1 MSPLALRSSRAHF
14 RQWVH
19 GFDPTDQVASSFVPL
34 EERGFPVTACFPGLC
49 REYLPQLGRALGTFV
64 DSPRTAAS
72 VVAKAAGLPSVRV
85 LVPDLAK
92 LPQEI
97 QLPTLTGGWVTQR
110 VEFSGLPNQCFICR
124 QVGHLARACPRRTQR
139 QAQRD
144 VRLHPPARAGRPLLS
159 PRDLSP
165 LLGIRALRQ
174 LPLLFQ
180 RRRLLASQRIQRH
193 LRLLLSGSRLL
204 AVVRPF
210 KGGVLPLVGDQ
221 PHSSSGFPLGAG
233 LVFSK
238 RSR

>member
-1 MSPLALRSSRAHF
+1 MLQGRAPGAVFGYRQNHWQPSPSRGDELRDLLQSRLLSEVGKITDVQLLGRGFYQVEFESQEAAARVLQMSPLALRSSRAHF

-34 EERGFPVTACFPGLC
+34 EERGFPVTACFPVLR
-49 REYLPQLGRALGTFV
+49 REYLPHLPQLGRALGTYV

-124 QVGHLARACPRRTQR
+124 QVGHFARAY
-139 QAQRD
+139 
-144 VRLHPPARAGRPLLS
+144 
-159 PRDLSP
+159 
-165 LLGIRALRQ
+165 
-174 LPLLFQ
+174 
-180 RRRLLASQRIQRH
+180 
-193 LRLLLSGSRLL
+193 
-204 AVVRPF
+204 
-210 KGGVLPLVGDQ
+210 
-221 PHSSSGFPLGAG
+221 PHSGYQ
-233 LVFSK
+233 
-238 RSR
+238 